1 MNIQINAN
9 VPIFKE
15 IDALVSELKTY
26 HFCSVD
32 EYNKKIGSGELVKKP
47 VMAAD
52 FEFADKNPGH
62 PLTLNVRMK
71 RIRCGDDILRKV
83 RELDGVVPD
92 QTLAGIHELLFDCC
106 PTIRLSMAEALSIIP
121 SKDSI
126 PSLKRLAETETESPM
141 VKNAAAQALAACE
154 NFAMKA

>member
-1 MNIQINAN
+1 MNRQINSN
-9 VPIFKE
+9 VPVFKE

-47 VMAAD
+47 VMADD
-52 FEFADKNPGH
+52 FKFAAKNPGH
-62 PLTLNVRMK
+62 PLALNFRMA

-83 RELDGVVPD
+83 RELDLTVPD
-92 QTLAGIHELLFDCC
+92 LTLAGIHELLFDCC
-106 PTIRLSMAEALSIIP
+106 PTIRLSMAEALSIIQ

-126 PSLKRLAETETESPM
+126 PSLKRLAETEIESPM
-141 VKNAAAQALAACE
+141 VKNAADQALEACK